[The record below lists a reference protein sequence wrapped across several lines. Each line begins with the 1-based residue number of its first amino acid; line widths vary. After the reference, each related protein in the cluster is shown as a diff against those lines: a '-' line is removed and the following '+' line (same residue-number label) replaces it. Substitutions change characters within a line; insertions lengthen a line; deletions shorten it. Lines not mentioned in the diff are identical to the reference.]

1 MKVLEITIPR
11 KEYWDPVTEQFITL
25 NQTTLR
31 LEHSLLSLSKW
42 ESKWKIPFLSKE
54 NKTLEQTKDYV
65 RCMTLTQNVNP
76 LVYDSLT
83 KENYDEVGE
92 YINDSMTATTIKQG
106 NGRHSREIITNE
118 IIYYWMVA
126 LQIPFEPCEK
136 WHLNRL
142 MTLIQVTSIKNQPPK
157 KMGKKNIMQ
166 SNAAINAARRARLGS
181 KG

>member
-1 MKVLEITIPR
+1 
-11 KEYWDPVTEQFITL
+11 
-25 NQTTLR
+25 
-31 LEHSLLSLSKW
+31 
-42 ESKWKIPFLSKE
+42 
-54 NKTLEQTKDYV
+54 
-65 RCMTLTQNVNP
+65 MTLTQNVNP
-76 LVYDSLT
+76 LVYDCLT
-83 KENYDEVGE
+83 KENYDEVGD
-92 YINDSMTATTIKQG
+92 YINDTMTATTIKQG